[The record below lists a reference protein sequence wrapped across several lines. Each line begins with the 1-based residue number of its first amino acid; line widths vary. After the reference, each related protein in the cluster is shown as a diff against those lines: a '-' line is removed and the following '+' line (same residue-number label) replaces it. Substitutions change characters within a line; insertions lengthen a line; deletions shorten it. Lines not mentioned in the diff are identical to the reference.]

1 MTVIAPRVL
10 FASLIAAALITVAGD
25 ALARPEMAGQSAASR
40 FAAMDADKDGSVSR
54 EEFFAAQPQ
63 MKDAAF
69 DAIDADKS
77 GSISL
82 EEWEGFAMG
91 HGSSQS
97 GGMPPKGDGAPGM
110 TMPPQG
116 ESKAAPELIMPPV
129 KQ

>member
-1 MTVIAPRVL
+1 MTSAAPRVF
-10 FASLIAAALITVAGD
+10 FAALIAAALMTVSGE

-40 FAAMDADKDGSVSR
+40 FAAMDADKDDKVTR

-69 DAIDADKS
+69 DAIDADKN
-77 GSISL
+77 GSITL
-82 EEWEGFAMG
+82 DEWEGFAMG
-91 HGSSQS
+91 HGSSQ
-97 GGMPPKGDGAPGM
+97 GGMPPKDGGAPGM

-116 ESKAAPELIMPPV
+116 EPKSAPELIMPPV